1 MITRTASLRLQLMD
15 AVSGP
20 AKKTSGALNSLEKD
34 ISKLGKNGAPGAKR
48 LVGDLDHLRQKA
60 AAVGRFQ
67 GMREG
72 LRKLAAESS
81 NTRNK
86 IAEIRREINTKG
98 SNSNLRN
105 ELMRTRK
112 TLARTRAAFLDQASA
127 ARAAERGLKAFGL
140 NSRNAISQSQTQ
152 IRSQMSQTIAA
163 MRRMRTEARKP
174 IPGISPMAIPTA
186 RAAHAAGGRTGRLF
200 PALGG
205 AAGGAYASGAILA
218 NPLKKALTYDET
230 LTYIASTMAGEGSME
245 EKHQAKKRV
254 SDAVDSALKLGGGSR
269 DDAAAALNSLIASG
283 AFQDDEALSALPAV
297 VKTAHASG
305 ATSEDIANMAVGMRN
320 NGVSVEDLQKG
331 FDMAMRGGQLGS
343 FELRDMARWFPQQL
357 ALARGAGLN
366 GLDAVRQLVSLN
378 QVSRTTSGTPDEAG
392 NNLVNLLQKLN
403 SRELAKTINET
414 VQPEQGDPVTR
425 EEKIKGKGKNKRKVV
440 TENFDWATYMVQ
452 RRQEGLSAVDAL
464 GEILDRQVG
473 NNTTYKN
480 AVEKLKNSNDAAEK
494 QAWLDQAT
502 DIAENSAIGEIFADR
517 QALMAALALRAE
529 GERRSKIDSELG
541 RADGSVER
549 ESQFVREQS
558 WSKVQDAKN
567 AADRA
572 NEQTFETLS
581 GPLGDLAEK
590 ASEAAAAFPAL
601 TTAVYGLG
609 TAMTALAAGGVIG
622 GLIGGRIGSGG
633 GRAGRAAALAAAS
646 RGNSVSNGPG
656 RKAGIGRGGGAAL
669 GLGLIGTV
677 ASVAQIPT
685 DRDEF
690 KDFVEAN
697 SKRSDRWN
705 AWLEK
710 NVGTPRSWVGLKE
723 SASKTDSTKQK
734 ASLEADILNTTNQWP
749 IAAQQGIRSYIGE
762 LMKGGSEAEAKAA
775 AAGEQIKQ
783 ALTVDGKLSI
793 DTSQLDRAISLSQ
806 ELAILAKAKSSVSD
820 TPDSPITK
828 VDNPRVP
835 LWKKFSLGEPG
846 IKFKAG
852 VNDKSLDLMAAT
864 VSWPAA
870 AQQGIQAY
878 IEALSSGG
886 VQAEAKASAIGEQ
899 IKTEL
904 SVTGT
909 PLVDTSSLERALSL
923 ARQVS
928 GAVKGIGGASVSAPS
943 SSGGSLDPKLDGKR
957 ASGGPVKAGGVYQ
970 INEKGQEL
978 FAPGADGHIIP
989 NHEVGGVLGG
999 RGGGG
1004 MTVTVSAPISLK
1016 MEVVNGD
1023 PASIEAAI
1031 KRGVSQA
1038 ASELEAKLARSLQ
1051 TTFGNLA
1058 YGDA

>member
-1 MITRTASLRLQLMD
+1 MTSRIATLRLHLQD
-15 AVSGP
+15 SVSGP

-34 ISKLGKNGAPGAKR
+34 ISKLGKSGAPGAKR
-48 LVGDLDHLRQKA
+48 LIGDLDHLRQKA
-60 AAVGRFQ
+60 AAIGRFQ
-67 GMREG
+67 QMRDG

-86 IAEIRREINTKG
+86 LAEIRREMAIKG
-98 SNSNLRN
+98 SNSSLRN
-105 ELMRTRK
+105 ELMRTHK
-112 TLARTRAAFLDQASA
+112 SLARTRAAFLDQASA

-152 IRSQMSQTIAA
+152 IRSQMSQTIST
-163 MRRMRTEARKP
+163 MRRMRSEARKP
-174 IPGISPMAIPTA
+174 IPGISPMAVPTA
-186 RAAHAAGGRTGRLF
+186 RAAHTAGGRTGRLF

-230 LTYIASTMAGEGSME
+230 LTYIASTMAGEGSML

-254 SDAVDSALKLGGGSR
+254 SDAVDDALKLGGGSR

-414 VQPEQGDPVTR
+414 VQPEDGDPVKR
-425 EEKIKGKGKNKRKVV
+425 EEKIKGRGRKKRKVV
-440 TENFDWATYMVQ
+440 TESFDWGSYMVQ

-473 NNTTYKN
+473 NNATYKN
-480 AVEKLKNSNDAAEK
+480 AVEKLRTSNDAAEK
-494 QAWLDQAT
+494 QTWLDQAT

-529 GERRSKIDSELG
+529 GERRRKIDSELG

-549 ESQFVREQS
+549 ESQFVRDQA
-558 WSKVQDAKN
+558 WSKFQDAKN

-572 NEQTFETLS
+572 NEQTFEKLS

-590 ASEAAAAFPAL
+590 ASEAAAAFPGL

-609 TAMTALAAGGVIG
+609 TAITALAAGGVIG

-633 GRAGRAAALAAAS
+633 GRSAQNAAQARASHGKGARGARLGRA
-646 RGNSVSNGPG
+646 
-656 RKAGIGRGGGAAL
+656 GGASFLL
-669 GLGLIGTV
+669 GGVGAIAAV
-677 ASVAQIPT
+677 SQIPT
-685 DRDEF
+685 DPEEF
-690 KDFVEAN
+690 KEYVEAN
-697 SKRSDRWN
+697 SKRSDNWN
-705 AWLEK
+705 KWLED
-710 NVGTPRSWVGLKE
+710 NIGTPRSWLGMEK
-723 SASKTDSTKQK
+723 SASEAQSAKQK
-734 ASLEADILNTTNQWP
+734 AGLESDILMSTSQWP
-749 IAAQQGIRSYIGE
+749 IAAQQGIRAYIAA
-762 LMKGGSEAEAKAA
+762 LMQGGDEAESKANA
-775 AAGEQIKQ
+775 IGTEITQL
-783 ALTVDGKLSI
+783 LTIDGKLSI
-793 DTSQLDRAISLSQ
+793 DTSQLEHA
-806 ELAILAKAKSSVSD
+806 
-820 TPDSPITK
+820 
-828 VDNPRVP
+828 
-835 LWKKFSLGEPG
+835 LG
-846 IKFKAG
+846 
-852 VNDKSLDLMAAT
+852 
-864 VSWPAA
+864 
-870 AQQGIQAY
+870 
-878 IEALSSGG
+878 
-886 VQAEAKASAIGEQ
+886 
-899 IKTEL
+899 
-904 SVTGT
+904 
-909 PLVDTSSLERALSL
+909 L
-923 ARQVS
+923 ARQLAGAARGGISAVS
-928 GAVKGIGGASVSAPS
+928 P
-943 SSGGSLDPKLDGKR
+943 SGGSLDPKLDGKR

-989 NHEVGGVLGG
+989 NNEVGGVLGG
-999 RGGGG
+999 RGAGD

-1016 MEVVNGD
+1016 MELVNGD

-1038 ASELEAKLARSLQ
+1038 AAELEAKLSRSLQ